1 MTGGR
6 EVKAQGAVIALLG
19 AESTGKTTL
28 ARALYKTL
36 QAQGHH
42 VALVDEVL
50 REFCVHSGRTPRHD
64 EQAGIACMQS
74 QRIAEAARSHELVVA
89 DTTSMMVAV
98 YNQLLFND
106 PSLLADAV
114 SEQARHRVTLLMALD
129 LPWVPDPGI
138 RDGAH
143 VREPVD
149 TLLRDALRDGGVGY
163 SVIANRGEQRLA
175 HALRA
180 VQAALHAPD
189 PAAPRWHH
197 VCAEC
202 GDPDCERHLL
212 GIGTP

>member
-1 MTGGR
+1 VT
-6 EVKAQGAVIALLG
+6 APGAVIALLG

-28 ARALYKTL
+28 ARALHRAL

-42 VALVDEVL
+42 VALVEEAL
-50 REFCVHSGRTPRHD
+50 REFCVRSGRTPRHD
-64 EQAGIACMQS
+64 EQAGIARMQS
-74 QRIAEAARSHELVVA
+74 EHIAEAARTHELVVA

-98 YNQLLFND
+98 YSQLLFND
-106 PSLLADAV
+106 SSLLPDAV
-114 SEQARHRVTLLMALD
+114 SEQAQHRVTLLMALD

-149 TLLRDALRDGGVGY
+149 TLLRNALRDDGVDY
-163 SVIANRGEQRLA
+163 SVIAGRGEQRLA

-189 PAAPRWHH
+189 PAAPRWRHL
-197 VCAEC
+197 CAEC

-212 GIGTP
+212 SKGLS

>member
-1 MTGGR
+1 MKGA
-6 EVKAQGAVIALLG
+6 AQSSGAVIALLG

-28 ARALYKTL
+28 ARALHQTL

-42 VALVDEVL
+42 VALVGEEL
-50 REFCVHSGRTPRHD
+50 RAFCLRAGRTPHHH
-64 EQAGIACMQS
+64 EQAGIARTQS
-74 QRIAEAARSHELVVA
+74 LQIAEAARTHELVVA

-98 YNQLLFND
+98 YNQLLFD
-106 PSLLADAV
+106 DAALLPDAV
-114 SEQARHRVTLLMALD
+114 AEQARHRVTLLMALD

-149 TLLRDALRDGGVGY
+149 GLLRDALHRGGVAY
-163 SVIANRGEQRLA
+163 SVVAGHGEQRLA

-180 VQAALHAPD
+180 VQSALHARQ
-189 PAAPRWHH
+189 PAAPRWRH

-212 GIGTP
+212 AQGKG

>member
-1 MTGGR
+1 MSGM
-6 EVKAQGAVIALLG
+6 VIALLG

-28 ARALYKTL
+28 ARALHKTL

-42 VALVDEVL
+42 VALVEEEL
-50 REFCVHSGRTPRHD
+50 RAFCLRNGRTPRHD
-64 EQAGIACMQS
+64 EQADIARTQS
-74 QRIAEAARSHELVVA
+74 LRVAEAARTHELVVA

-98 YNQLLFND
+98 YNQLLFSD
-106 PSLLADAV
+106 ASLLPAAV
-114 SEQARHRVTLLMALD
+114 AEQVHHRVTLLMALD

-149 TLLRDALRDGGVGY
+149 TMLRDALRDGGVAY
-163 SVIANRGEQRLA
+163 SVIAGHGDRRMAN
-175 HALRA
+175 ALRA

-189 PAAPRWHH
+189 PSAPRWRH

-202 GDPDCERHLL
+202 GDPECERHLL
-212 GIGTP
+212 AKGIS

>member
-1 MTGGR
+1 MTV
-6 EVKAQGAVIALLG
+6 VKSTPPGAVIALLG

-28 ARALYKTL
+28 ARALHRTL

-42 VALVDEVL
+42 VALVEEAL
-50 REFCVHSGRTPRHD
+50 REFCLRTGRTPRHD
-64 EQAGIACMQS
+64 EQAGIAGLQS
-74 QRIAEAARSHELVVA
+74 LHIAEAARTHELVVA

-98 YNQLLFND
+98 YNQLLFDD
-106 PSLLADAV
+106 PSLLPLAV
-114 SEQARHRVTLLMALD
+114 AEQARHRVTLLMALD

-149 TLLRDALRDGGVGY
+149 ALLRSALLDGGVAF
-163 SVIANRGEQRLA
+163 SVVAGHGEQRLA

-180 VQAALHAPD
+180 VQAALHAPR
-189 PAAPRWHH
+189 PGAPRWRH

-212 GIGTP
+212 AHGLS